1 MGINSVIVDIT
12 KILDSVLS
20 YKVVITSTSISLTM
34 AINMAKLNIK
44 AVTLPGSI
52 SLFFFI
58 YKLNYLIKFFITF

>member
-58 YKLNYLIKFFITF
+58 YKLNYLI